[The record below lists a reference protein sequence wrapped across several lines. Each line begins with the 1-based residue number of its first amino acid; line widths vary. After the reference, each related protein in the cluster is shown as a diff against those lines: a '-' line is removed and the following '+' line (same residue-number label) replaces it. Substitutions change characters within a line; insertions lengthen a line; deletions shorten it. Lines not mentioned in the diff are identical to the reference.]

1 MGPQKWYQQNLFI
14 RVYHVCFS
22 IMNYFKWKKGA
33 NTTVKIKVKSRREDM
48 TDRGETEEAREKRN
62 GQSEGLSRGHDCA
75 LWVLSTF

>member
-1 MGPQKWYQQNLFI
+1 MGPQKWYQKNLFI

-48 TDRGETEEAREKRN
+48 TDRGETEEA
-62 GQSEGLSRGHDCA
+62 
-75 LWVLSTF
+75 